1 MNLGLV
7 HPYINYLNY
16 FIIIMFGLGW
26 FGSYMK
32 RDSWILNI
40 SLIVI
45 YYLGVG
51 GASILSSIII
61 IFLFSA
67 GYLFNFDLFFSLLM
81 IGVYIY
87 LSQIFIKM
95 FKEVFEIINIKNL
108 FIQKIPVIAIVAP
121 FLISFIIFYSLFY
134 GDNIYKISPHCK
146 NTENPKIKYC
156 KYSNGT
162 YTGEMKAFR
171 RHGQGKYVWNSVKV
185 YDGLWDKGKRV
196 N

>member
-32 RDSWILNI
+32 RFWILNI
-40 SLIVI
+40 FLIVI

-95 FKEVFEIINIKNL
+95 FKEVFEIIDIKNL
-108 FIQKIPVIAIVAP
+108 FVQKIPVIAIVAP
-121 FLISFIIFYSLFY
+121 FLI
-134 GDNIYKISPHCK
+134 G
-146 NTENPKIKYC
+146 
-156 KYSNGT
+156 SN
-162 YTGEMKAFR
+162 
-171 RHGQGKYVWNSVKV
+171 SI
-185 YDGLWDKGKRV
+185 
-196 N
+196 

>member
-26 FGSYMK
+26 FGSYIK

-81 IGVYIY
+81 IGIYIY
-87 LSQIFIKM
+87 LSQIFIRM
-95 FKEVFEIINIKNL
+95 FKEVFEIIDIKNL
-108 FIQKIPVIAIVAP
+108 FVQNAP
-121 FLISFIIFYSLFY
+121 
-134 GDNIYKISPHCK
+134 
-146 NTENPKIKYC
+146 
-156 KYSNGT
+156 
-162 YTGEMKAFR
+162 
-171 RHGQGKYVWNSVKV
+171 
-185 YDGLWDKGKRV
+185 
-196 N
+196 